1 MYHGSKRFA
10 GGTAVKKLAILSISL
25 VLLLAQGCTSND
37 RNGAGVESNITT
49 PASTSVAPASGSA
62 APISWPSDPAA
73 NGGSTL
79 PASAPYSQG
88 NVATA
93 PQNVNPGPFLT
104 ASEGVAPG
112 GPSAAPANTLTSRAD
127 GTMIGP
133 NDQPA
138 ATTGWGTP
146 GPQATPAAASAKTT
160 PKPSLQ
166 TAKPAAP
173 K

>member
-1 MYHGSKRFA
+1 M
-10 GGTAVKKLAILSISL
+10 KKLAILSISL

-49 PASTSVAPASGSA
+49 PASTSVAPASGSD
-62 APISWPSDPAA
+62 APISRPSDPAA

-104 ASEGVAPG
+104 ASQPQGAGSG
-112 GPSAAPANTLTSRAD
+112 GPGSAPSNTLTSRAD

-160 PKPSLQ
+160 PKPSSQ